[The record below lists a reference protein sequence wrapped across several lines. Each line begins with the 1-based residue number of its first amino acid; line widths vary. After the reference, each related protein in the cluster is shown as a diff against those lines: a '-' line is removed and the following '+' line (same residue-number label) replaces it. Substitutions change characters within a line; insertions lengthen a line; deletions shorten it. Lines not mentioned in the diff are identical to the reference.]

1 MIFFFPSFSNRPIFC
16 EFPIGA
22 YEALEIQK
30 TGREM
35 KGGSFLLAGKRR
47 WKKKPRREVLSE
59 SWKWTKPGAHSKLGT

>member
-1 MIFFFPSFSNRPIFC
+1 MIFFFPSFSNLPIFC

-35 KGGSFLLAGKRR
+35 KGRKLFTSR
-47 WKKKPRREVLSE
+47 KKKMEEKTEKGSALGILEMDKTRR
-59 SWKWTKPGAHSKLGT
+59 PF